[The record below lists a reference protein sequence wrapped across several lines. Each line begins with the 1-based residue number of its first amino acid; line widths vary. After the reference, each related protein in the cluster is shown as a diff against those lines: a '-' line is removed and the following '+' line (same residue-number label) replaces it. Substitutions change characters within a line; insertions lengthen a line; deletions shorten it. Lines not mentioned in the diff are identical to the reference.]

1 MREIKFRAWTGD
13 DMVDVSAII
22 FDEGTKV
29 SPYEPHIL
37 DSHNDVHLL
46 KDIELMQYTGLR
58 DKNGVEIYEGDVC
71 SYGDITSDSFMLD
84 NKKEV
89 GQVAF
94 IKDKCALML
103 QGIEGNHKLSFFWD
117 WLEDLEVIGNIH
129 ENPELLE
136 SPDA

>member
-13 DMVDVSAII
+13 EMVDVSAII

-58 DKNGVEIYEGDVC
+58 DKNGTEIYEGDVVEDSKGRGEVLWVQEHC
-71 SYGDITSDSFMLD
+71 SFL
-84 NKKEV
+84 
-89 GQVAF
+89 VAVAGGF
-94 IKDKCALML
+94 FRL
-103 QGIEGNHKLSFFWD
+103 ENGNAEYRLT
-117 WLEDLEVIGNIH
+117 ETEVIGNIH
-129 ENPELLE
+129 ETGIDNN
-136 SPDA
+136 SGF

>member
-58 DKNGVEIYEGDVC
+58 DKNGTEIYEGDLVEDSKGRGEVLWVQEHC
-71 SYGDITSDSFMLD
+71 SFL
-84 NKKEV
+84 
-89 GQVAF
+89 VAVAGGF
-94 IKDKCALML
+94 FRL
-103 QGIEGNHKLSFFWD
+103 ENGNAEYRLT
-117 WLEDLEVIGNIH
+117 ETEVIGNIH
-129 ENPELLE
+129 ETGIDNN
-136 SPDA
+136 SGF

>member
-58 DKNGVEIYEGDVC
+58 DKNGTEIYEGDVVEDSKGRGEVLWVQEHC
-71 SYGDITSDSFMLD
+71 SFL
-84 NKKEV
+84 
-89 GQVAF
+89 VAVAGGF
-94 IKDKCALML
+94 FRL
-103 QGIEGNHKLSFFWD
+103 ENGNAEYRLT
-117 WLEDLEVIGNIH
+117 ETEVIGNIH
-129 ENPELLE
+129 ETGIDNN
-136 SPDA
+136 SGF

>member
-58 DKNGVEIYEGDVC
+58 DKNGVEIYEGDVVEDSKGRGEVLWVQEHC
-71 SYGDITSDSFMLD
+71 SFL
-84 NKKEV
+84 
-89 GQVAF
+89 VAVAGGF
-94 IKDKCALML
+94 FRL
-103 QGIEGNHKLSFFWD
+103 ENGNAEYRLT
-117 WLEDLEVIGNIH
+117 ETEVIGNIH
-129 ENPELLE
+129 ETGIDNN
-136 SPDA
+136 SGF